1 MVDVLIVGGGPA
13 GCSAALTCRRRNLSV
28 TMVYS
33 GDGALA
39 KAHRIDNYPGT
50 PRIEGQELL
59 RLMREQAAMEG
70 AVLQK
75 GLVQTILP
83 MGESFSVLVQ
93 DQVLEAKS
101 VILACGT
108 GRVNFLENEESLLG
122 QGVSYCATCDGMFF
136 KDKEMI
142 VIGASEEA
150 IEEANYLAELGHV
163 RYLIEKKHD
172 TTGLH
177 PSIELVPGVPQ
188 ALQKDERGLTVF
200 TKQEEAYKADGV
212 FIFRP
217 AVALTQ
223 LLPGLESEKG
233 AVKVDTSCATNIPGV
248 FAAGDMIGGTI
259 QLTNAVGEGTT
270 AALSAA
276 SYVSKMN
283 KAEK

>member
-28 TMVYS
+28 LMVYS

-50 PRIEGQELL
+50 PRIEGAELL
-59 RLMREQAAMEG
+59 QIMREQAELEG
-70 AVLQK
+70 VELLK

-83 MGESFSVLVQ
+83 MGESFSALVQ
-93 DQVLEAKS
+93 DKVIEAKT

-108 GRVNFLENEESLLG
+108 ARVNFLENEESLLG

-142 VIGASEEA
+142 VIGASEDA
-150 IEEANYLAELGHV
+150 IEEANYLSDLGKV
-163 RYLIEKKHD
+163 NYIIEKKHD
-172 TTGLH
+172 TKGLN
-177 PSIELVPGVPQ
+177 PSINVLPGVPKV
-188 ALQKDERGLTVF
+188 LQKENSKLNVVTDVQT
-200 TKQEEAYKADGV
+200 YSADGL

-223 LLPGLESEKG
+223 LLAGLESEKG
-233 AVKVDTSCATNIPGV
+233 VVKVDASCATNIPGV

-259 QLTNAVGEGTT
+259 QLSNATGEGTT

-276 SYVSKMN
+276 SYLAKLN
-283 KAEK
+283 KAEV